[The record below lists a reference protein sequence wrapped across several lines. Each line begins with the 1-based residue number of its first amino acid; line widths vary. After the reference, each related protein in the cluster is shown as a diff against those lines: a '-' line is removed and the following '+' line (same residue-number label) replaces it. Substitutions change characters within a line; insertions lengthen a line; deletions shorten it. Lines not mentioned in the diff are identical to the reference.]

1 MDKEIFQI
9 TLIFQRISFN
19 LEYIFI
25 NCLENMTL
33 LPVKEN
39 LYLLNKNIMRLDKVI
54 CLGRLKEKQIFGMNS
69 PLRNSL
75 LH

>member
-1 MDKEIFQI
+1 MDKEMLQI
-9 TLIFQRISFN
+9 TLFFQRISFN
-19 LEYIFI
+19 PESIFI

-39 LYLLNKNIMRLDKVI
+39 LSLRNKNTMHHNTIFNLW
-54 CLGRLKEKQIFGMNS
+54 RLKEKQIFGMNS